1 MNQIIE
7 KEKKLKE
14 AVIYLIKVANEYK
27 TYGDLDNP
35 TFEDIKKIPESIET
49 VLKELEKLQQ
59 KEKSKIIGNI
69 YEIKIED
76 LELVLKPYYI
86 PKKKI
91 KDKIEELE
99 ENGYWHF
106 LENRDLELTQKILQE
121 LLEEK

>member
-91 KDKIEELE
+91 KEKIEELE